1 MEKEKTNNEGAQP
14 QQQPKPVKDLT
25 LRVKGELRNYQIE
38 HLSDDAKNKI
48 GIVIKD
54 EQQVLPLIQRLFT
67 LAALGQQVEAQAMEQ
82 SLPNKYEVVKQPEA
96 EEEAPE
102 QPNGKAA
109 DK

>member
-48 GIVIKD
+48 GIFLTNFLIDKVEIISNFFIKKGLLSSRPFF
-54 EQQVLPLIQRLFT
+54 VCRIFYL
-67 LAALGQQVEAQAMEQ
+67 
-82 SLPNKYEVVKQPEA
+82 EA
-96 EEEAPE
+96 E
-102 QPNGKAA
+102 
-109 DK
+109 